1 MQINRFKAAFG
12 LAILGAALFI
22 QACDPKEPVV
32 VEPDL
37 TALNNVKLPDVTPTQ
52 PAAVTAVPGS
62 VTPAPAAGVPLANI
76 LAKSVTPAVTKAK
89 EDTKAALGTSDAKA
103 VVDAFTPAVIT
114 GLQTTGTLP
123 AALQTQVNALLAS
136 PALAIYLPKLTAPT
150 VNGTAVGGRSRAPQ
164 TAEILN
170 APFMSAVANDAC
182 FAAAET
188 GLNNVKA
195 TLLAGKTA
203 QEATINAAY
212 TQRETTINAGVVTCK
227 AGIATGIATQITA
240 AKAGLDG
247 ALVAINDLTA
257 TSAVTADEA
266 DLLRVFV
273 LLNYTASVQ
282 RLKTLESLENQRCD
296 RTQVAELAAAKA
308 VQTND
313 LATVNTNYNAAL
325 KAATDAYKTAVQV
338 CHNQGSGS

>member
-22 QACDPKEPVV
+22 QACDPDEPVV

-89 EDTKAALGTSDAKA
+89 EDTKAALGTSDAQA

-170 APFMSAVANDAC
+170 APFMSAVANDECKAKVE
-182 FAAAET
+182 AAFEQI
-188 GLNNVKA
+188 KA
-195 TLLAGKTA
+195 TLEATKTA
-203 QEATINAAY
+203 QDAAINAAY
-212 TQRETTINAGVVTCK
+212 TQRETAINAALPTCK
-227 AGIATGIATQITA
+227 ASIATGVASQITA
-240 AKAGLDG
+240 AKAGLDA
-247 ALVAINDLTA
+247 ALVAINDLAA

-266 DLLRVFV
+266 ILLRVFV

-282 RLKTLESLENQRCD
+282 SLKKLESLENQRCD
-296 RTQVAELAAAKA
+296 RTQAAELAAAKA
-308 VQTND
+308 VQTAD
-313 LATVNTNYNAAL
+313 LAKAQANLTATLSAARNTANNAA
-325 KAATDAYKTAVQV
+325 AG

>member
-32 VEPDL
+32 IEPDL
-37 TALNNVKLPDVTPTQ
+37 TKLEEVKLPDVTPTQ

-62 VTPAPAAGVPLANI
+62 VTPAPAAAVSIGSIV
-76 LAKSVTPAVTKAK
+76 AKSVTPAVTKAT
-89 EDTKAALGTSDAKA
+89 EDTKAALGTTDAKA
-103 VVDAFTPAVIT
+103 LADAFTPEVIT

-123 AALQTQVNALLAS
+123 AALQTQVNALLAN
-136 PALAIYLPKLTAPT
+136 PALAIYLPQVTRPT

-170 APFMSAVANDAC
+170 APFMAAVANDECKAKVE
-182 FAAAET
+182 AAFEQI
-188 GLNNVKA
+188 KA
-195 TLLAGKTA
+195 TL
-203 QEATINAAY
+203 EATKAAQDAAINAAY
-212 TQRETTINAGVVTCK
+212 TQRETAINAGVPTCK
-227 AGIATGIATQITA
+227 AGIATGINTQLTA

-247 ALVAINDLTA
+247 ALLAINDLAA

-266 DLLRVFV
+266 GLLRVFV

-282 RLKTLESLENQRCD
+282 SLKTLESLENQRCD
-296 RTQVAELAAAKA
+296 QTQAAELAAAKA
-308 VQTND
+308 VQTAD
-313 LATVNTNYNAAL
+313 LARAQANLNATVSAARNAANN
-325 KAATDAYKTAVQV
+325 AAAG
-338 CHNQGSGS
+338 CHNQGSGN